1 MKKFVCMHIG
11 FEKPTPEIMEAWGQ
25 WFESIKDNTVENIGF
40 RGGREISKEGTQD
53 LAWNT
58 DSITGL
64 SIINAESLDDAEKIA
79 SSNPYISS
87 IRVYEVME
95 NKA

>member
-1 MKKFVCMHIG
+1 MKKFVCMHFG

-40 RGGREISKEGTQD
+40 RGGREISKEGTAD
-53 LAWNT
+53 LPWGA

-64 SIINAESLDDAEKIA
+64 SIINAESLEDAETMA
-79 SSNPYISS
+79 ASNPFISS

-95 NKA
+95 QKG

>member
-25 WFESIKDNTVENIGF
+25 WFESIKDCTVENIGF
-40 RGGREISKEGTQD
+40 RGGKEITDAGVTD
-53 LAWNT
+53 LGWDT
-58 DSITGL
+58 ESITGL
-64 SIINAESLDDAEKIA
+64 SIINADSLEDAEKIA
-79 SSNPYISS
+79 ASNPFISS

-95 NKA
+95 HKG